1 MPDDFVFSRSGR
13 QLSAVA
19 YTIIAVTG
27 LAVLIFG
34 LNAHPLIS
42 AFFAVILLPAVW
54 DVLANNRA
62 EMKIS
67 KDRIQWRVGQR
78 ENDAKLDEIERV
90 MARTGLDFSQ
100 RVSIRMRDGS
110 RRSIPPACIPPGRVL
125 DTELEARGVK
135 VERTMFL

>member
-1 MPDDFVFSRSGR
+1 MSDDFVFSRSGR

-34 LNAHPLIS
+34 LNAHPLVS

-54 DVLANNRA
+54 DVVANNRA
-62 EMKIS
+62 EMNIS
-67 KDRIQWRVGQR
+67 NGRIHWRVGQR
-78 ENDAKLDEIERV
+78 ENDARLDEIDRV

-100 RVSIRMRDGS
+100 RVSIRMRDGT

-125 DTELEARGVK
+125 DTELEARGVT
-135 VERTMFL
+135 VERTLFL